1 MFIVGSFGP
10 CFRFRELTVS
20 EWAREMIEKRRAHRR
35 FYQAH
40 TDFPLFNCQH
50 EIIESERRC
59 CPTRRVNDITVA
71 EIDCSEF
78 ISEIA
83 KQD

>member
-10 CFRFRELTVS
+10 CFRFRELIVS
-20 EWAREMIEKRRAHRR
+20 GWARKMIEKRRDHRR
-35 FYQAH
+35 HYQVH
-40 TDFPLFNCQH
+40 TDFPLFNCQR
-50 EIIESERRC
+50 ESIESERRRR
-59 CPTRRVNDITVA
+59 PTRRVNDITVE
-71 EIDCSEF
+71 EIGCSEF

>member
-1 MFIVGSFGP
+1 
-10 CFRFRELTVS
+10 
-20 EWAREMIEKRRAHRR
+20 MIEKREVHRR
-35 FYQAH
+35 HYQVR
-40 TDFPLFNCQH
+40 TDFPLFDRQH
-50 EIIESERRC
+50 GIIESDRRRR
-59 CPTRRVNDITVA
+59 PTRRVNDITVA